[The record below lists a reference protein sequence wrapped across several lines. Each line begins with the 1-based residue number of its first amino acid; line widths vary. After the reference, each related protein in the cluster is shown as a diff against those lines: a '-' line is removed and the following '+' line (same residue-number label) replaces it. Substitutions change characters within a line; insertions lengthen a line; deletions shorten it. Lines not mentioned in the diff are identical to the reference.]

1 MEEGEYGGEFGQFG
15 DGWCRNDLAPLETG
29 GGAGQTLFDTC
40 RLPNDGDGD
49 ELLHR
54 HQEEGGG
61 YNFRKQT
68 AGAHWNS
75 V

>member
-1 MEEGEYGGEFGQFG
+1 MEEGECGGELGQFG
-15 DGWCRNDLAPLETG
+15 DSGCRNDFAPLEPG
-29 GGAGQTLFDTC
+29 RGAGQTLFDAC
-40 RLPNDGDGD
+40 RFPNDGDGD

-61 YNFRKQT
+61 YNFRKQA
-68 AGAHWNS
+68 AGTHWNS